1 MKIIITKDYEEMSKV
16 AVQHLLGYMYREA
29 RVNISIT
36 AGTTPVR
43 TYELLTEAVKNNPW
57 FQNAHYYNFDEIP
70 HRQKKGPGITMTD
83 LNRLYFTPAAVPPEQ
98 IHPLDETNYA
108 WQDAAIA
115 QAGGLDLVLLGMGWD
130 GHFCGNLPGT
140 TQFKDMTV
148 RVECDGALK
157 KRIKGLFTSEDDV
170 PDFYI
175 TMGPAAIMR
184 ARNLIIIASGTK
196 KAGIMKTW
204 FETNIDEKVPAS
216 LLKVHP
222 HVTVIMDKDAA
233 ALVNAE
239 AAGV

>member
-16 AVQHLLGYMYREA
+16 AAQHLLGYMYREE
-29 RVNISIT
+29 RVNMAIT

-43 TYELLTEAVKNNPW
+43 TYELLTGEVKDKPW
-57 FQNAHYYNFDEIP
+57 FTNAHYYNFDEIP
-70 HRQKKGPGITMTD
+70 RQQKKGPGITMTD
-83 LNRLYFTPAAVPPEQ
+83 LNRLYFTPAAIPPEQ

-108 WQDAAIA
+108 GQDAAIA

-140 TQFKDMTV
+140 THFKDMTV
-148 RVECDGALK
+148 KVECDETLK
-157 KRIKGLFTSEDDV
+157 KRIKGLFADEDDV
-170 PDFYI
+170 PGFYI

-196 KAGIMKTW
+196 KAEIMKTW
-204 FETNIDEKVPAS
+204 FETNIDEKIPAS

-222 HVTVIMDKDAA
+222 HVTVIMDRDAA
-233 ALVNAE
+233 ALVNPE
-239 AAGV
+239 AADV